1 MKSILYTVSFF
12 AVFMLSS
19 CAAKRDKTI
28 AIDVLLLLPQN
39 ISEQAILLNTAI
51 LKNNPDNFTLDKN
64 HIPHITLLQCYVNQS
79 DLPKIKLV
87 LNGLYKMIEQE
98 NLWAIEL
105 QYKKDQPQSFASI
118 GLEKSS
124 ALMEIHKK
132 TIALLQP
139 YFTAGGSQ
147 NAFVPTQDG
156 SPIDQFT
163 IDYIP
168 KFVSHYS
175 YENYNPH
182 ISLGVSETSVLDY
195 LAKTEFRE
203 IHFKSPAVA
212 VYQLGKFGTARKLL
226 WKSK

>member
-1 MKSILYTVSFF
+1 M
-12 AVFMLSS
+12 SS

-39 ISEQAILLNTAI
+39 LSEEAILLNTAI
-51 LKNNPDNFTLDKN
+51 LKNNPDNFTLDKD
-64 HIPHITLLQCYVNQS
+64 HIPHITLLQCYVHQS
-79 DLPKIKLV
+79 DLPKITAELK
-87 LNGLYKMIEQE
+87 GLYKIIEKE
-98 NLWAIEL
+98 NLWANEL

-118 GLEKSS
+118 GIEKSG
-124 ALMEIHKK
+124 ALMEIHKRA
-132 TIALLQP
+132 IVLLQP
-139 YFTAGGSQ
+139 YITTSGSQ
-147 NAFVPTQDG
+147 DAFIPTKDG

-168 KFVSHYS
+168 KFVSNYS

-182 ISLGVSETSVLDY
+182 ISLGVSETSVLHH

-203 IHFKSPAVA
+203 MKFKAPAVA